1 MAGRAVN
8 TDQFPPKALTGTA
21 LREWMA
27 LRRVGEGAVTKL
39 GTHWLDHGRPVP
51 CFLPDTLNDLTHTG
65 LITLTDPD
73 PLLGGRHRAT
83 ITPAGHTHYRQLCA
97 EH

>member
-1 MAGRAVN
+1 MTGDEVN
-8 TDQFPPKALTGTA
+8 TGQCPSRTLAGTE

-27 LRRVGEGAVTKL
+27 LRRVSEGAVTKL

-83 ITPAGHTHYRQLCA
+83 ITPTGHTHYRQLYA
-97 EH
+97 KH